1 MDDSLSG
8 VVSKLYTQ
16 LGGPGSFGGFD
27 KLKRTLKLKG
37 YKFNDTEVQAAL
49 NKIEAYA
56 KYRRKLRTRH
66 LPAHVPRRFAR
77 ISMPGLWF
85 FGDSMYVQKGWPGN
99 LKFIQIWIDGF
110 SRKLFARPL
119 TTLNAKNTVKVFTL
133 ISEEDNDNRYPD
145 VCYTDR
151 GTEFL
156 GEFSQFLRS
165 KNIRQI
171 FTSAA
176 QKNKAFMGV
185 SYMF

>member
-1 MDDSLSG
+1 MAW
-8 VVSKLYTQ
+8 
-16 LGGPGSFGGFD
+16 
-27 KLKRTLKLKG
+27 KLK
-37 YKFNDTEVQAAL
+37 V
-49 NKIEAYA
+49 
-56 KYRRKLRTRH
+56 
-66 LPAHVPRRFAR
+66 
-77 ISMPGLWF
+77 
-85 FGDSMYVQKGWPGN
+85 
-99 LKFIQIWIDGF
+99 QIWIDGF

-156 GEFSQFLRS
+156 GEFSQFLRA
-165 KNIRQI
+165 KDIRQI

>member
-1 MDDSLSG
+1 M
-8 VVSKLYTQ
+8 
-16 LGGPGSFGGFD
+16 
-27 KLKRTLKLKG
+27 KRTLKLKG

-56 KYRRKLRTRH
+56 KYRRKLRTRL
-66 LPAHVPRRFAR
+66 LPAHAPRRFAR
-77 ISMPGLWF
+77 VSKPGLWF
-85 FGDSMYVQKGWPGN
+85 FGDSMYVPKGWPGN

-119 TTLNAKNTVKVFTL
+119 AKLNAKNSVKVLTL
-133 ISEEDNDNRYPD
+133 VCEEDNNQKYPD

-156 GEFSQFLRS
+156 GEFSQFLRT
-165 KNIRQI
+165 KHVRQI

-176 QKNKAFMGV
+176 QKNKAFMGL
-185 SYMF
+185 SKYMSF